1 MTAIMR
7 KELRMIMREKGNIFF
22 LLIMPILFIVMF
34 GSIFG
39 RSGDVALTIHYIDQ
53 DQSESSQVFLK
64 ELDHVK
70 GVTLKKEDQSNIN
83 GVIEKIKKGQLSSAL
98 VINKGFGA
106 DLIAGKQADIKLYED
121 SAANSE
127 SGTIEAIMENIG
139 SGYQQQKLAQ
149 TLSEMGQ
156 SKDEIAHTLSPSV
169 KIEKVATTAESVNYI
184 TQVVPGMTVMF
195 VFYIMISMTRRF
207 FKEKDSGILARCQT
221 TRMKSLQY
229 LIGMWIPYAIAVI
242 VQCAILLGFG
252 HLVYHLNL
260 GDMAALSLMVI
271 VLSLCGSG
279 IGLALSVLVRGENQ
293 GMAITQ
299 IIALGGAMVG
309 GLWMPSY
316 LMPSFVQTIG
326 RFTPQYWAQKG
337 LQDIFAHGADITG
350 IWISLLV
357 LVAFGFVGLFV
368 AVLRLPHFMKSAAN

>member
-1 MTAIMR
+1 MR

-106 DLIAGKQADIKLYED
+106 DLIAGKQADIKLYGD